1 LLSTLSIFEGLLFD
15 TLFSQIACRLILYW
29 WMTSPSPR
37 TKRERKRIG
46 VVVAAAVGEAEEEEE
61 EEAVAE
67 AVVVA
72 VGGEEGFRR
81 KIAIEVLFV
90 FFFLPDSATCIQT

>member
-1 LLSTLSIFEGLLFD
+1 
-15 TLFSQIACRLILYW
+15 
-29 WMTSPSPR
+29 M
-37 TKRERKRIG
+37 
-46 VVVAAAVGEAEEEEE
+46 VVAAVGEAEEE

-90 FFFLPDSATCIQT
+90 FFSLPDMCYMHTDLITYYSAEV